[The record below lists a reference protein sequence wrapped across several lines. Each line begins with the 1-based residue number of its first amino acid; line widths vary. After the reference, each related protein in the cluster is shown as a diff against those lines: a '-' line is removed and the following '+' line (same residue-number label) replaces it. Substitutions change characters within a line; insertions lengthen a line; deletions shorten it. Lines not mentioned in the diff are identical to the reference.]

1 MPDLSKQPKESNV
14 GFAKRLANLAVEQ
27 MQGLTD
33 ELDIKKTI
41 LPIWK
46 SLIKNISEPNSRK
59 TPAKNFR
66 NIIRES
72 FPYQDSSQPGYYAT
86 SAGKGK
92 DYRYEHLAFWY
103 ITENQ
108 KRWDIVGDAARQ
120 EYWGNLPKFDNSETT
135 PETTKEPVQG
145 LEPET
150 AETTPETKTE
160 THTEATEATQL
171 TLETMNIK
179 TLQLDTE
186 TEKKV
191 QDALDYSGLS
201 LADFI
206 QKACTIYAT
215 TLTGKAKQFDSDL
228 SAVGTETLLT
238 SKEYSTH
245 PARALELTK
254 RAIRAI
260 ILYNSQMASE
270 KKDRWHINQTAI
282 QSLTGSKATKIKEI
296 LPQFEDQINSH
307 NSNLELTPYD
317 NRKADKR
324 KIEDIVNLAELVPDG
339 MD

>member
-1 MPDLSKQPKESNV
+1 MSDITKAENIASKLVAELQE
-14 GFAKRLANLAVEQ
+14 
-27 MQGLTD
+27 LTD
-33 ELDIKKTI
+33 ELAIKRTTLKYWHEMKKAVSEGNFARCRT
-41 LPIWK
+41 
-46 SLIKNISEPNSRK
+46 SLRK
-59 TPAKNFR
+59 AIQSAFPDKETATPA
-66 NIIRES
+66 
-72 FPYQDSSQPGYYAT
+72 YYFT
-86 SAGKGK
+86 NSGKG
-92 DYRYEHLAFWY
+92 RIERFEHLALWY
-103 ITENQ
+103 ATASED
-108 KRWDIVGDAARQ
+108 RWEVVGDDARNQ
-120 EYWGNLPKFDNSETT
+120 YFGNLPELPKTESNQIETST
-135 PETTKEPVQG
+135 EATETTKEPAQ
-145 LEPET
+145 
-150 AETTPETKTE
+150 E
-160 THTEATEATQL
+160 THTEATETLQL

-179 TLQLDTE
+179 TLQLDAE

-191 QDALDYSGLS
+191 QEALNYSGLS

-206 QKACTIYAT
+206 QKASSIYAT

-228 SAVGTETLLT
+228 SAVDTETLLT

-324 KIEDIVNLAELVPDG
+324 KIEDIINLAELVPDG

>member
-1 MPDLSKQPKESNV
+1 MTDLSKQTKESNV
-14 GFAKRLANLAVEQ
+14 AFAKRLANLAVERL
-27 MQGLTD
+27 QGLTD
-33 ELDIKKTI
+33 ELEIKAAI

-46 SLIKNISEPNSRK
+46 SLINDIKEPNSRK

-72 FPYQDSSQPGYYAT
+72 FPDQDSSQSGYYAT

-92 DYRYEHLAFWY
+92 GDRHEHLSLWFV
-103 ITENQ
+103 TENSN
-108 KRWDIVGDAARQ
+108 RWDIVGDAARQ
-120 EYWGNLPKFDNSETT
+120 EYWGNLPKFDNAETT
-135 PETTKEPVQG
+135 TEAAEIKPETTKEPVQ
-145 LEPET
+145 ETKPET
-150 AETTPETKTE
+150 P
-160 THTEATEATQL
+160 TEATQL

-191 QDALDYSGLS
+191 QEALNYSGLS

-228 SAVGTETLLT
+228 SAVDTETLLT

-245 PARALELTK
+245 PARALELSK

-260 ILYNSQMASE
+260 KIYNSEIATE
-270 KKDRWHINQTAI
+270 KEERWHINQSAI
-282 QSLTGSKATKIKEI
+282 QALTGSNATKIKKF
-296 LPQFEDQINSH
+296 LPQFQDDLDGH
-307 NSNLELTPYD
+307 NQKHELTPYD